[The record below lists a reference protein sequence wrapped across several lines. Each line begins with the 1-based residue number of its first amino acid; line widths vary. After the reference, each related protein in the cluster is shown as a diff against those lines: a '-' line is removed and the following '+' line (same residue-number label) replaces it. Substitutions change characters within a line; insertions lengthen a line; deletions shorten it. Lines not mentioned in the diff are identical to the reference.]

1 MEKLQLDTKGMH
13 LIDGTDAFQQVKPGF
28 PGESEDQMDEMCIR
42 DRPRGDFCRNK
53 RKSSKSLEARSIMQ
67 SGSG

>member
-28 PGESEDQMDEMCIR
+28 PGESEDQMD
-42 DRPRGDFCRNK
+42 DKG
-53 RKSSKSLEARSIMQ
+53 SLLAWSFAAA
-67 SGSG
+67 S